1 MDQAIRNEILLIVFL
16 ALAIILFLC
25 NFGIVGEVGNAV
37 SNFLFGIFG
46 LPAYIAP
53 VIFFFAVAFG
63 MSNAGNFIATRKLIA
78 GGVLFLIVSV
88 VLHIL
93 IPSQIRTLETSA
105 VTAATVP
112 TLLIRGMIICSVILL
127 VQGILSKEKTEYT
140 ISGAIFTRENLLRLK
155 PVIYIAMLIAYAL
168 LLPHIGFII
177 SSLLLA
183 NGILLYFG
191 TRKWW
196 FYAIASAN
204 VIVAYFAFQAMSVTL
219 P

>member
-1 MDQAIRNEILLIVFL
+1 MKVKLN
-16 ALAIILFLC
+16 
-25 NFGIVGEVGNAV
+25 
-37 SNFLFGIFG
+37 SNMI
-46 LPAYIAP
+46 
-53 VIFFFAVAFG
+53 
-63 MSNAGNFIATRKLIA
+63 T
-78 GGVLFLIVSV
+78 GVLFLIVSV
-88 VLHIL
+88 ALHIL
-93 IPSQIRTLETSA
+93 IPSQIRTYETSA

-112 TLLIRGMIICSVILL
+112 TLLIRGMILCSVILL
-127 VQGILSKEKTEYT
+127 VQSKEKTEYT

-177 SSLLLA
+177 SSLLLS

>member
-1 MDQAIRNEILLIVFL
+1 MD
-16 ALAIILFLC
+16 ALKCLRVQ
-25 NFGIVGEVGNAV
+25 NTWVAV
-37 SNFLFGIFG
+37 
-46 LPAYIAP
+46 LPC
-53 VIFFFAVAFG
+53 VA
-63 MSNAGNFIATRKLIA
+63 
-78 GGVLFLIVSV
+78 GVLQEALYFVLIPYWYLFAERNVFLIVSV
-88 VLHIL
+88 ALHIL
-93 IPSQIRTLETSA
+93 IPSQIRTFETSA

-112 TLLIRGMIICSVILL
+112 TLLIRGMILCSVILL

-140 ISGAIFTRENLLRLK
+140 ISGAIFTKENLLRLK
-155 PVIYIAMLIAYAL
+155 PIIYIAMLIAYAL

>member
-1 MDQAIRNEILLIVFL
+1 MKVKLN
-16 ALAIILFLC
+16 
-25 NFGIVGEVGNAV
+25 
-37 SNFLFGIFG
+37 SNMI
-46 LPAYIAP
+46 
-53 VIFFFAVAFG
+53 
-63 MSNAGNFIATRKLIA
+63 T
-78 GGVLFLIVSV
+78 GVLFLIVSV
-88 VLHIL
+88 ALHIL
-93 IPSQIRTLETSA
+93 IPSQIRTFETSA

-112 TLLIRGMIICSVILL
+112 TLLIRGMILCSVILL

-140 ISGAIFTRENLLRLK
+140 ISGAIFTKENLLRLK
-155 PVIYIAMLIAYAL
+155 PVMLIAYAL

>member
-1 MDQAIRNEILLIVFL
+1 MI
-16 ALAIILFLC
+16 
-25 NFGIVGEVGNAV
+25 
-37 SNFLFGIFG
+37 
-46 LPAYIAP
+46 
-53 VIFFFAVAFG
+53 
-63 MSNAGNFIATRKLIA
+63 T
-78 GGVLFLIVSV
+78 GVLFLIVSV
-88 VLHIL
+88 ALHIL
-93 IPSQIRTLETSA
+93 IPSQIRTYETSA

-112 TLLIRGMIICSVILL
+112 TLLIRGMILCSVILL

-140 ISGAIFTRENLLRLK
+140 ISGAIFTKENLLRLK

-204 VIVAYFAFQAMSVTL
+204 VIVAYFAFQAMSVMPGMALSSCESRSMIFSFSWITL
-219 P
+219 LMEYMALSTFPLTD

>member
-1 MDQAIRNEILLIVFL
+1 MI
-16 ALAIILFLC
+16 
-25 NFGIVGEVGNAV
+25 
-37 SNFLFGIFG
+37 
-46 LPAYIAP
+46 
-53 VIFFFAVAFG
+53 
-63 MSNAGNFIATRKLIA
+63 T
-78 GGVLFLIVSV
+78 GVLFLIVSV
-88 VLHIL
+88 ALHIL
-93 IPSQIRTLETSA
+93 IPSQIRTYETSA

-112 TLLIRGMIICSVILL
+112 TLLIRGMILCSVILL

-140 ISGAIFTRENLLRLK
+140 ISGAIFTKENLLRLK
-155 PVIYIAMLIAYAL
+155 PIIYIAMLIAYA
-168 LLPHIGFII
+168 
-177 SSLLLA
+177 LLLA

>member
-1 MDQAIRNEILLIVFL
+1 MKVKLN
-16 ALAIILFLC
+16 
-25 NFGIVGEVGNAV
+25 
-37 SNFLFGIFG
+37 SNMI
-46 LPAYIAP
+46 
-53 VIFFFAVAFG
+53 
-63 MSNAGNFIATRKLIA
+63 T
-78 GGVLFLIVSV
+78 GVLFLIVSV
-88 VLHIL
+88 ALHIL
-93 IPSQIRTLETSA
+93 IPSQIRTFETSA
-105 VTAATVP
+105 VP
-112 TLLIRGMIICSVILL
+112 TLLIRGMILCSVILL

-140 ISGAIFTRENLLRLK
+140 ISGAIFTKENLLRLK

>member
-1 MDQAIRNEILLIVFL
+1 MKVKLN
-16 ALAIILFLC
+16 
-25 NFGIVGEVGNAV
+25 
-37 SNFLFGIFG
+37 SNMI
-46 LPAYIAP
+46 
-53 VIFFFAVAFG
+53 
-63 MSNAGNFIATRKLIA
+63 T
-78 GGVLFLIVSV
+78 GVLFLIVSV
-88 VLHIL
+88 ALHIL
-93 IPSQIRTLETSA
+93 IPSQIRTYETSA

-112 TLLIRGMIICSVILL
+112 TLLIRGMILCSVILL

-140 ISGAIFTRENLLRLK
+140 ISGAIFTKENLLRLK

-177 SSLLLA
+177 SS
-183 NGILLYFG
+183 LLYFG

>member
-1 MDQAIRNEILLIVFL
+1 MDTKKKSSFSGSIGFVLSA
-16 ALAIILFLC
+16 AGSA
-25 NFGIVGEVGNAV
+25 VGVGNIWRFPYLA
-37 SNFLFGIFG
+37 
-46 LPAYIAP
+46 A
-53 VIFFFAVAFG
+53 
-63 MSNAGNFIATRKLIA
+63 KD
-78 GGVLFLIVSV
+78 GGGLFLIVSV
-88 VLHIL
+88 ALHIL
-93 IPSQIRTLETSA
+93 IPSQIRTYETSA

-112 TLLIRGMIICSVILL
+112 TLLIRGMILCSVILL

>member
-1 MDQAIRNEILLIVFL
+1 MKVKLN
-16 ALAIILFLC
+16 
-25 NFGIVGEVGNAV
+25 
-37 SNFLFGIFG
+37 SNMI
-46 LPAYIAP
+46 
-53 VIFFFAVAFG
+53 
-63 MSNAGNFIATRKLIA
+63 T
-78 GGVLFLIVSV
+78 GVLFLIVSV
-88 VLHIL
+88 ALHIL
-93 IPSQIRTLETSA
+93 IPSQIRTYETSA

-112 TLLIRGMIICSVILL
+112 TLLILL

-177 SSLLLA
+177 SSLLLS

>member
-1 MDQAIRNEILLIVFL
+1 MKVKLN
-16 ALAIILFLC
+16 
-25 NFGIVGEVGNAV
+25 
-37 SNFLFGIFG
+37 SNMI
-46 LPAYIAP
+46 
-53 VIFFFAVAFG
+53 
-63 MSNAGNFIATRKLIA
+63 T
-78 GGVLFLIVSV
+78 GVLFLIVSV
-88 VLHIL
+88 ALHIL
-93 IPSQIRTLETSA
+93 IPSQIRTYETSA

-112 TLLIRGMIICSVILL
+112 TLLIRGMILCSVILL

-140 ISGAIFTRENLLRLK
+140 ISGAIFTKENLLRLK
-155 PVIYIAMLIAYAL
+155 PVIYIAML
-168 LLPHIGFII
+168 LPHIGFII
-177 SSLLLA
+177 SSLLLS

>member
-1 MDQAIRNEILLIVFL
+1 MKVKLN
-16 ALAIILFLC
+16 
-25 NFGIVGEVGNAV
+25 
-37 SNFLFGIFG
+37 SNMI
-46 LPAYIAP
+46 
-53 VIFFFAVAFG
+53 
-63 MSNAGNFIATRKLIA
+63 T
-78 GGVLFLIVSV
+78 GVLFLIVSV
-88 VLHIL
+88 ALHIL
-93 IPSQIRTLETSA
+93 IPSQIRTYETSA

-112 TLLIRGMIICSVILL
+112 TLLIRGMILCSVILL

-168 LLPHIGFII
+168 LL
-177 SSLLLA
+177 S

>member
-1 MDQAIRNEILLIVFL
+1 MSRRRRNAYSSYYGSRGGSRGLADWFGLL
-16 ALAIILFLC
+16 ALLC
-25 NFGIVGEVGNAV
+25 MLV
-37 SNFLFGIFG
+37 
-46 LPAYIAP
+46 
-53 VIFFFAVAFG
+53 
-63 MSNAGNFIATRKLIA
+63 
-78 GGVLFLIVSV
+78 
-88 VLHIL
+88 
-93 IPSQIRTLETSA
+93 
-105 VTAATVP
+105 
-112 TLLIRGMIICSVILL
+112 CSVILL

-177 SSLLLA
+177 SSLLLS